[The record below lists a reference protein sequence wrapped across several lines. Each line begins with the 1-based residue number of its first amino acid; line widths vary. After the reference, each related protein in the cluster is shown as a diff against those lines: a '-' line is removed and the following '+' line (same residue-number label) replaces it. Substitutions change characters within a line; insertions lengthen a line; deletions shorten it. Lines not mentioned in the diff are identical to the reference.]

1 MATKK
6 VTKRA
11 NDLTPKKSG
20 AGRVKGGITFVYGK

>member
-11 NDLTPKKSG
+11 KDLAPKKSG
-20 AGRVKGGITFVYGK
+20 GGKVKGGITFVYGG